1 MTEYEME
8 HKTKDYVRRA
18 QNNYLSKFDRV
29 TIRLP
34 KGAAQKIKNTI
45 GQSTNAYIVKL
56 IVDDMKNNY
65 GIDIME

>member
-18 QNNYLSKFDRV
+18 QNTYLNKFDRV

-34 KGAAQKIKNTI
+34 KGAAQKIKDAI
-45 GQSTNAYIVKL
+45 GQSANTYIVEL
-56 IVDDMKNNY
+56 IAKDMKKEY